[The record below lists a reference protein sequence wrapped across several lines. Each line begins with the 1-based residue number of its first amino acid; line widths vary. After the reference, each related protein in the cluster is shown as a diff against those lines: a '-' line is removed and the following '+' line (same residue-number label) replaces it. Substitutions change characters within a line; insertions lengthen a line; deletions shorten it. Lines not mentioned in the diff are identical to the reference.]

1 MSRYFTWLGL
11 WLLCASSCQPRLRSA
26 GVPTVGDTLA
36 TAAAADSFR
45 IVKECQA
52 LRDKPVTWREEEA
65 FGATLALDLAHRA
78 GSHPI
83 ADGGVAWDPAWLGL
97 TAEETERVDRELNL
111 LGKGLAAFSGR
122 GHLPW
127 VFGALDVERPLF
139 FGSPG
144 GFVFVT
150 TGLLSRVEN
159 DAQLAM
165 VLMLAITRVAER
177 RDVAFLSRALEVE
190 CLAAAMTEKSND
202 QLLRAFGEPLTELP
216 AGLSRK
222 VSDKFLTLTLASTV
236 TTYEPEL
243 VDRAVET
250 LAFAGYQPLDGA
262 RLLETL
268 KGGEAPWRYE
278 GVQLAEEVRRAT
290 EALPARSFHLTTP
303 RSKAAA
309 LVFQKRPTR

>member
-1 MSRYFTWLGL
+1 MNA
-11 WLLCASSCQPRLRSA
+11 ASKGEAFR
-26 GVPTVGDTLA
+26 
-36 TAAAADSFR
+36 AAQGCR
-45 IVKECQA
+45 A
-52 LRDKPVTWREEEA
+52 LRDKPVTWQEEQT
-65 FGATLALDLAHRA
+65 FGAKLALDLAHRT
-78 GSHPI
+78 GSRPI
-83 ADGGVAWDPAWLGL
+83 ADGGVAWEPSWLGL

-127 VFGALDVERPLF
+127 VFGVLDVERPLF
-139 FGSPG
+139 FGAPG
-144 GFVFVT
+144 GFVFVSA
-150 TGLLSRVEN
+150 GLLSRVEN

-165 VLMLAITRVAER
+165 VLLLAITRVAER
-177 RDVAFLSRALEVE
+177 RDVAFFSRALEVE
-190 CLAAAMTEKSND
+190 CLAAAMTERASE
-202 QLLRAFGEPLTELP
+202 LLRSFGEPTTQLP
-216 AGLSRK
+216 APLVRK
-222 VSDKFLTLTLASTV
+222 VSDKFLELVLASTV
-236 TTYEPEL
+236 ATYEPEL

-278 GVQLAEEVRRAT
+278 GVTLAEEVRRAT

-303 RSKAAA
+303 RSKAAD